1 MKINMSNMNTKKQ
14 ISRAE
19 KTSEEKNQDHEMQR
33 KQKKRREIADSIRKE
48 EQEKKENRRE
58 RIEMGYDAQNYS
70 HENPIAM
77 FRTNVELDKHSKDNK
92 EANPVPENQ
101 P

>member
-1 MKINMSNMNTKKQ
+1 
-14 ISRAE
+14 
-19 KTSEEKNQDHEMQR
+19 
-33 KQKKRREIADSIRKE
+33 
-48 EQEKKENRRE
+48 
-58 RIEMGYDAQNYS
+58 MGYDAQNYS

-77 FRTNVELDKHSKDNK
+77 FRTNVELDKHSKDRK